1 MENVE
6 KKLRYD
12 DFEPLKLLGTGSFGR
27 VLLVRQ
33 KNNNILFAM
42 KILLKS
48 YRKKSIKKNIQ
59 KQKEI

>member
-12 DFEPLKLLGTGSFGR
+12 DFEPLKLLVTGSFGR

-33 KNNNILFAM
+33 KNNNLLFVM
-42 KILLKS
+42 KLLLKS